1 LTVAKSIDNLC
12 DSSEIFFNDEQKK
25 NAIMQGIFCLLK
37 IDNNSIQEASFF
49 ALDKIIKKNVGTL
62 N

>member
-12 DSSEIFFNDEQKK
+12 DSSEIFFKDELKK

-49 ALDKIIKKNVGTL
+49 ALDKIIKKNVRTL